1 MCIRDRRK
9 AGERSNLP
17 LVSSSKSIYEPER
30 EAAVV
35 EYFKRIFREIGLSDQ
50 MLTHYTQLMAEIPL
64 DKIRNEDTSVY
75 AYILRRD
82 YITRLYSTSL
92 SPQMIDYLSA
102 HQQQDKQRYRPTR
115 DELEPALHALEQ
127 HCTQMGFAPPA
138 SYTAADFTP
147 QKIVRLPVLTH
158 AVFSLD
164 PDQPIRVATAEPESS
179 LTIRLAEE
187 AEAAA
192 SAHVTLGITA
202 DSTPPVPSVRGL
214 VRALPDHSGELPE

>member
-1 MCIRDRRK
+1 
-9 AGERSNLP
+9 
-17 LVSSSKSIYEPER
+17 
-30 EAAVV
+30 
-35 EYFKRIFREIGLSDQ
+35 
-50 MLTHYTQLMAEIPL
+50 MLTHYTHLMAEIPL
-64 DKIRNEDTSVY
+64 HEIRNEDTSVY

-92 SPQMIDYLSA
+92 APQMIDYLSA

-127 HCTQMGFAPPA
+127 HCSEMGFAPPA
-138 SYTAADFTP
+138 SYTATDFTP

-164 PDQPIRVATAEPESS
+164 PDQLLRVATAEPESS
-179 LTIRLAEE
+179 LTFRLAEA
-187 AEAAA
+187 AETDA
-192 SAHVTLGITA
+192 SAHVALGITA

-214 VRALPDHSGELPE
+214 VRALPDRSGELPE